1 MKKVLLIFVIAA
13 LLIATGCNKKPCAG
27 CIALEALLK
36 DSMERTDKEIDVNNT
51 IQDELLKAN
60 TEIVACWK
68 IIETTKTDP
77 NTPPKWGQG
86 DPPLDYQSTFGN
98 DNNARL
104 DFMQTQA
111 IASQAEA
118 LAELRKE
125 IKKVS
130 DDVFKITTWTRPD
143 DVNKETLELNEQPPA
158 VSK

>member
-1 MKKVLLIFVIAA
+1 MKTRMIKLCWIVVVVCWIVFLS
-13 LLIATGCNKKPCAG
+13 GCQEQQQAK
-27 CIALEALLK
+27 
-36 DSMERTDKEIDVNNT
+36 
-51 IQDELLKAN
+51 
-60 TEIVACWK
+60 
-68 IIETTKTDP
+68 
-77 NTPPKWGQG
+77 KWGEG
-86 DPPLDYQSTFGN
+86 DPPAEYQVFFGN